1 MAYMEVLL
9 REDIDN
15 LGDRGEI
22 VRVRAGYG
30 RNYLLPRG
38 LAVQASAASVRQIEN
53 EKRVLAKREAREKTA
68 AEQAVK
74 EFEGGTVAFERKVG
88 EEGRLFGS
96 VTVLDIVHALEA
108 QGKKV
113 DRHKI
118 RLKDP
123 IKQVGEFDVPIR
135 LHRDVI
141 TTVKVVVTPEGG
153 FPAPEEAAAE
163 APAAAAA
170 PEAEPVETGAEG
182 EDEYDEYEEE

>member
-22 VRVRAGYG
+22 VRVRRGYG

-38 LAVQASAASVRQIEN
+38 LAVQATASNLRQIET
-53 EKRVLAKREAREKTA
+53 EKSVLAKREARERA
-68 AEQAVK
+68 AAQDAVK
-74 EFEGGTVAFERKVG
+74 QFEGGQLTFERKVG
-88 EEGRLFGS
+88 DEGKLFGS

-108 QGKKV
+108 EGRAV

-123 IKQVGEFDVPIR
+123 IKALGEFEVAIR

-141 TTVKVVVTPEGG
+141 VPLKVVVTPEGG
-153 FPAPEEAAAE
+153 FPVPAE
-163 APAAAAA
+163 VAPAAPVEAPVAAA
-170 PEAEPVETGAEG
+170 PVHDD
-182 EDEYDEYEEE
+182 EDDDDEDFDEYEE

>member
-1 MAYMEVLL
+1 MEVLL

-22 VRVRAGYG
+22 VRVRRGYG

-38 LAVQASAASVRQIEN
+38 LAVQASASNLRQIATE
-53 EKRVLAKREAREKTA
+53 RAVLAKREARDRAA
-68 AEQAVK
+68 AEAAVK
-74 EFEGGTVAFERKVG
+74 DFAGGQLTFERKVG
-88 EEGRLFGS
+88 DEGKLFGS

-108 QGKKV
+108 EGRTV

-123 IKQVGEFDVPIR
+123 IKSLGEFEVPIR

-141 TTVKVVVTPEGG
+141 VNVKVLVTPEGG
-153 FPAPEEAAAE
+153 VMPVAEEPAAPVAAPVEAAPAVE
-163 APAAAAA
+163 ADDD
-170 PEAEPVETGAEG
+170 EEF
-182 EDEYDEYEEE
+182 DEYDE